1 MNSIPNEHLCKIVA
15 DASPVGFTYA
25 DASGCVIFANRAAQR
40 ILGLSQ
46 KESGS
51 VSSANSKSSYDSEE
65 ALQNHSWTFN
75 DPNWK
80 ITDLA
85 GNPFPEDMLPFS
97 VVKRSRKSVYGVRH
111 GIEWDDGTRV
121 LLNINS
127 EPVLSESGEFLGMVS
142 VVEDITEKIS
152 TEKELRDSEARYR
165 QLFENLVSAFALH
178 EMVLDEQGN
187 PIDYKF
193 LDVNPAF
200 ETFTGLERRKLIG
213 KSVLDVLP
221 GTEKYWIENYGK
233 VALTGVPISF
243 NNYSAELGRHYET
256 HAFSPRHGQFAVFFN
271 DVTERVNME
280 NQLRQSQKLQAVGQ
294 LAGGI
299 AHDFNNLLAGIMGYA
314 ELAMEEARPGTQIAN
329 YMENI
334 FLASQRAAGLV
345 KQILTFSRPARD
357 ALKPVSLAE
366 VLQEAER
373 FLDVSIPKN
382 IELHVVVDEKLPKVV
397 ADGNKIH
404 EAVVNLVV
412 NAVKA
417 LEDSGKVTIQL
428 KKYRVQSSFQ
438 GTIGMV
444 NQGDYAAIVVKD
456 TGKGIPAE
464 IIERIFDP
472 FFTTRGVGE
481 GTGMGLSVVYGIM
494 QSHSGDVLVH
504 SEPGQGTE
512 FTLLFPV
519 AEDDND
525 PCENNEEST
534 EISGDQSAALR
545 ILLVDDDSLSLRAA
559 EASLKSLGYL
569 VTAEQSSIKALE
581 LFESDPDMWEL
592 LITDQT
598 MPGLSGLDL
607 IERFRSIS
615 PGFKAVL
622 CSGYSSRISP
632 KALAKHHVEYFIMKP
647 FSRNDLNAKIKEAM
661 QNN

>member
-1 MNSIPNEHLCKIVA
+1 VNLVPNDYLCKIVA
-15 DASPVGFTYA
+15 DASPVGFTYT
-25 DASGCVIFANRAAQR
+25 DASGSVIFANRAAQR
-40 ILGLSQ
+40 ILGLKQ
-46 KESGS
+46 DETNEG
-51 VSSANSKSSYDSEE
+51 VVG
-65 ALQNHSWTFN
+65 NHHWTFN

-85 GNPFPEDMLPFS
+85 GNPFPEEMLPFS
-97 VVKRSRKSVYGVRH
+97 VVKRSKKATFGIRH
-111 GIEWDDGTRV
+111 GIEWKDGTRV

-127 EPVLSESGEFLGMVS
+127 EPVLSDSGEFLGMVS

-152 TEKELRDSEARYR
+152 TEKELRDSEIRYR

-178 EMVLDEQGN
+178 EIILDEEGN
-187 PIDYKF
+187 PVDYKF
-193 LDVNPAF
+193 IDVNPAF
-200 ETFTGLERRKLIG
+200 EKFTGLERRKIAG
-213 KSVLDVLP
+213 KSVMEVLP

-233 VALTGVPISF
+233 VALMGVPFSF
-243 NNYSAELGRHYET
+243 SNYSAELGRHYET

-271 DVTERVNME
+271 DVTDRVNME

-314 ELAMEEARPGTQIAN
+314 ELAIEEARPGTQIAN

-345 KQILTFSRPARD
+345 KQILTFSRPAKD
-357 ALKPVSLAE
+357 SLKPVSLAQ
-366 VLQEAER
+366 VLHEAER

-382 IELHVVVDEKLPKVV
+382 IELQVVADETLPKVI

-417 LEDSGKVTIQL
+417 LDDSGKVTIEL
-428 KKYRVQSSFQ
+428 KNYQVQSAFP
-438 GTIGMV
+438 GKIGMV
-444 NQGDYAAIVVKD
+444 NPGDYAAIVVKD
-456 TGKGIPAE
+456 NGKGIPTE
-464 IIERIFDP
+464 ILERIFDP
-472 FFTTRGVGE
+472 FFTTRDVGE

-494 QSHSGDVLVH
+494 QSHSGDIVVH
-504 SEPGQGTE
+504 SLPGQGAE

-519 AEDDND
+519 AEHEEEES
-525 PCENNEEST
+525 ENNETSIKGNTST
-534 EISGDQSAALR
+534 PLR
-545 ILLVDDDSLSLRAA
+545 ILLVDDDGLSLRAA

-607 IERFRSIS
+607 IGKCRSIS

-632 KALAKHHVEYFIMKP
+632 TALAKHHVEHFIMKP
-647 FSRNDLNAKIKEAM
+647 FSRNDLNAKIKEAL
-661 QNN
+661 QSN